1 MSEIPKLRE
10 PNDEQKE
17 AIQHD
22 GGVLLS
28 AGAGSGK
35 TFVLV
40 EHIVHLVREYSQN
53 NNQLNEDEY
62 LQGLRR
68 YLSSI
73 VMMTFT
79 NKAAGELGL
88 RLKDRFELQQKV
100 EPEDN
105 RWKLATKALEYMTVG
120 TIHGFCFKLLRQG
133 FFPDISSEIDVISD
147 AESSERIYE
156 LYESWFTANE
166 TRVKENQPLLY
177 EIIVSHKKEVLEVMR
192 SIFNSPDLRI
202 MWKNH
207 DITSSLG
214 KSLESHLI
222 DLLPLMKLEEII
234 QSPIDIYQYNK
245 EEKTKWYGYL
255 DAWKNLLSS
264 INKYDESFLKKL
276 EAFFTEFKGI
286 RAPSKDKY
294 PEVHEYMQQMKELR
308 SFVETYGESLIE
320 YEAHRG
326 STLAEFQNIIR
337 EIFLYIESNY
347 KTYPGMTFSDL
358 EYFVLKGLE
367 STEVCKRVRENYNYF
382 IIDEFQDTSEVQF
395 DIVNKILDSDL
406 TKFFC
411 VGDLKQAIYGFRGGE
426 LGVFK
431 SCGEKIPQTLT
442 MRNNYRSYK
451 NVIGFNNHLFED
463 IFKKGFGYEG
473 EDEGAVHVDFQEF
486 PSGTDHGEGD
496 LFKVHVE
503 VQEGDT
509 AIKSGN
515 PSHLD
520 YAESLEILERIQSLR
535 NDHPEDRVCILY
547 RNLKPSTYLI
557 GHMIQENVGF
567 TAQVKIPG
575 GEDPL
580 LGMYNL
586 LLKSIKTKD
595 DEKSTNAI
603 LKILNAYLLHLKI
616 QNIEITK
623 SMVEKFQIDSVS
635 LGLNSAFETFV
646 FDSGFSNSNYSN
658 NMSFIGTISTLSG
671 DNPDTA
677 LSLLEQY
684 LDDRYSL
691 DFCFGK
697 NSGKV
702 IIMTVHAS
710 KGLEFEHVILGG
722 MHSNGRWGG
731 MDGYFGKLPG
741 SFKWKKE
748 SNQKK
753 PFTSP
758 EYIKEYHLEKKK
770 DFSESK
776 RLFYVAGTRAVKSL
790 TWIDLNGMKGSG
802 KKKAL
807 GPISYGGNG
816 WIDGIRSFE
825 NSLRSES
832 EEVYKEIK
840 NKMTAKETVW
850 NISEDK
856 LSTLAN
862 IPPLFQRDSVGL
874 YPRQQFGEETKLGF
888 VSELSV
894 TRLASLAQCPR
905 KFYLG
910 NILKFAPDEIDSWF
924 EEVQL
929 KSKEE
934 FSISES
940 EGDEAI
946 EKSFQ
951 SLGASSAQRGTRIH
965 ESMAHIVEHNLILP
979 RTLEDESDRK
989 CLEYG
994 TKLLKEI
1001 SHAEFIAEKL
1011 IKFPFFNFTISG
1023 TPDLMI
1029 KINGEVLEIWDYKTG
1044 RRKEESEKSYW
1055 FQLKTYANACYQLG
1069 YTSQTK
1075 KINLS
1080 LVYLDE
1086 EKRVDEEVDFYS
1098 LNTWLFDYWKKLSNL
1113 EQKVE
1118 SHCPSCSFGKLCLT

>member
-1 MSEIPKLRE
+1 MSEAPKVRE
-10 PNDEQKE
+10 PNEEQKV

-40 EHIVHLVREYSQN
+40 EHIVHLVSEFNKKKSD
-53 NNQLNEDEY
+53 LNEDQY
-62 LQGLRR
+62 LHELRK
-68 YLSSI
+68 YLAGI

-79 NKAAGELGL
+79 NKAAGELAL
-88 RLKDRFELQQKV
+88 RLKERFELQQKV
-100 EPEDN
+100 EPQVVK
-105 RWKLATKALEYMTVG
+105 WKLATKALEYMTVG

-133 FFPDISSEIDVISD
+133 FFPEISNEINVISD
-147 AESSERIYE
+147 AESGERISE
-156 LYESWFTANE
+156 LYEGWFTFNE
-166 TRVKENQPLLY
+166 TQLKSDSPILY
-177 EIIVSHKKEVLEVMR
+177 EIIVSHKKEILDIMK

-202 MWKNH
+202 MWKNQN
-207 DITSSLG
+207 ITSSL
-214 KSLESHLI
+214 KI
-222 DLLPLMKLEEII
+222 PLNEHLEELFGMMELT
-234 QSPIDIYQYNK
+234 SLLKEPLDIYQYNK
-245 EEKTKWYGYL
+245 EEKSKWYPYIA
-255 DAWKNLLSS
+255 AWRDLLAEHE
-264 INKYDESFLKKL
+264 KYDTSFLHR
-276 EAFFTEFKGI
+276 AASFFKDFKGI
-286 RAPSKDKY
+286 RAPSQDKY
-294 PEVHEYMQQMKELR
+294 PEVYQYMQELKDLR
-308 SFVETYGESLIE
+308 TFIESYGESLIE
-320 YEAHRG
+320 YESHREG
-326 STLAEFQNIIR
+326 ILIEFQTVIR
-337 EIFLYIESNY
+337 DIFSYIEENY
-347 KTYPGMTFSDL
+347 KMYPGVTFSDL
-358 EYFVLKGLE
+358 EYFVLRGLE
-367 STEVCKRVRENYNYF
+367 NESVCQRVRETYSYF

-395 DIVNKILDSDL
+395 DIVNRILEGNL
-406 TKFFC
+406 TKLFC

-431 SCGEKIPQTLT
+431 SCMEKIPQTLT
-442 MRNNYRSYK
+442 MRNNYRSFK
-451 NVIGFNNHLFED
+451 NVIDFNNHIFED

-473 EDEGAVHVDFQEF
+473 VDEGAVHVDYQEF
-486 PSGTDHGEGD
+486 PTGTGHGEGD
-496 LFKVHVE
+496 LFKIHVE
-503 VQEGDT
+503 VIEGET
-509 AIKSGN
+509 AIKTGN

-520 YAESLEILERIQSLR
+520 YAESLEILEKIKELR
-535 NDHPEDRVCILY
+535 QAHSEDRVCILY

-580 LGMYNL
+580 MGMFSL
-586 LLKSIKTKD
+586 LLKSVKTE
-595 DEKSTNAI
+595 DEPSSTNAI
-603 LKILNAYLLHLKI
+603 LNILNAYLKHLKI
-616 QNIEITK
+616 ENMEIELTK
-623 SMVEKFQIDSVS
+623 IEKFKRDALA
-635 LGLNSAFETFV
+635 LGLSSAYESFV
-646 FDSGFSNSNYSN
+646 FDCGLSNSNYTN
-658 NMSFIGTISTLSG
+658 NMAFIKTISSLSG

-710 KGLEFEHVILGG
+710 KGLEFEHVLLGG

-731 MDGYFGKLPG
+731 MDGYFGKMPG

-753 PFTSP
+753 PFTTP
-758 EYIKEYHLEKKK
+758 VYIKEYHIEKKK

-790 TWIDLNGMKGSG
+790 SWIDLNGLKGTG
-802 KKKAL
+802 KKKAM
-807 GPISYGGNG
+807 GPLSYGGNG

-825 NSLRSES
+825 NSCRKES
-832 EEVYKEIK
+832 EEIYKEIK
-840 NKMTAKETVW
+840 AKMLKKETIW

-856 LSTLAN
+856 LSTLSN

-874 YPRQQFGEETKLGF
+874 YPRQQIGESSMLGF

-910 NILKFAPDEIDSWF
+910 NILKFSPDEVDSWF

-929 KSKEE
+929 KAKEE
-934 FSISES
+934 FVATELEATDGSIENSF
-940 EGDEAI
+940 
-946 EKSFQ
+946 KS
-951 SLGASSAQRGTRIH
+951 SGNSAERGTRIH
-965 ESMAHIVEHNLILP
+965 ENMAHIVEHNLVLP
-979 RTLEDESDRK
+979 RVLEDESDRK

-994 TKLLKEI
+994 TQLLKII
-1001 SHAEFIAEKL
+1001 SNAEFVAESL

-1029 KINGEVLEIWDYKTG
+1029 KVDNEVVEIWDYKTG
-1044 RRKEESEKSYW
+1044 KRKEQSEKSYW
-1055 FQLKTYANACYQLG
+1055 FQLRAYANACYQLG
-1069 YTSQTK
+1069 FTS
-1075 KINLS
+1075 
-1080 LVYLDE
+1080 
-1086 EKRVDEEVDFYS
+1086 
-1098 LNTWLFDYWKKLSNL
+1098 
-1113 EQKVE
+1113 
-1118 SHCPSCSFGKLCLT
+1118 LTNQITIV